1 MDIAAILDR
10 KEGPSLEAKTAG
22 HSLPERIWEHIRHS
36 RILMEERYFWESQSL
51 LTEH

>member
-22 HSLPERIWEHIRHS
+22 HSLPKSIWETYS
-36 RILMEERYFWESQSL
+36 AFANTNGGTILLGVSL
-51 LTEH
+51 CL